1 MALLWT
7 SFPVNAIHLR
17 KPIKYLSSLFMMHRY
32 ILFFLLL
39 CAQLNAAAQ
48 AEFQSPQVRVEY
60 DSAVTACR
68 LQLIPLKRIEPML
81 PADTFTQNKT
91 AITLKQGMQQ
101 KTVRVKEH
109 GNYMVDDINW
119 LLIENKSGKDV
130 LIKSGEM
137 VTGGRQDRVFAR
149 DTVLSSSNKAH
160 KVPVY
165 CIEEERWSKTE
176 KKFVHRGPISSGLQ
190 KIIDSAHS
198 QTKVWDEIRKLLKQ
212 NNQTSSSSYAFL
224 LNNKKITDTAFR
236 CNAELFQKLRMS
248 DSSYVGFIAVTG
260 NKILGAE
267 VFINSS
273 LFYQTLP
280 QLLEKYGTEAAWF
293 GSTPLLN
300 KEDIKTYADELLL
313 PSTQT
318 DFINKQGKRFFY
330 RSVLIQLSSY

>member
-1 MALLWT
+1 MM
-7 SFPVNAIHLR
+7 LR
-17 KPIKYLSSLFMMHRY
+17 FFF
-32 ILFFLLL
+32 FFLLL
-39 CAQLNAAAQ
+39 YAQLHVAAQ

-60 DSAVTACR
+60 DSAVTACK

-81 PADTFTQNKT
+81 PADTINQNKMS
-91 AITLKQGMQQ
+91 ITLKQGMLQ
-101 KTVRVKEH
+101 KTVRVKEQ
-109 GNYMVDDINW
+109 GNYMVNDISW

-130 LIKSGEM
+130 IIKSGEM

-149 DTVLSSSNKAH
+149 DTVLPSSNQAH

-165 CIEEERWSKTE
+165 CIEENRWSNSE
-176 KKFVHRGPISSGLQ
+176 KKFVHRGHISGGLQ

-212 NNQTSSSSYAFL
+212 NNQTSNSSYSFL
-224 LNNKKITDTAFR
+224 LNNKKIADTAFR
-236 CNAELFQKLRMS
+236 CNYELFKKLRMA

-267 VFINSS
+267 VFINST

-280 QLLEKYGTEAAWF
+280 QLMEKYGSEAALS
-293 GSTPLLN
+293 GSTPSLN
-300 KEDIKTYADELLL
+300 KEAIKTYADELLL

-318 DFINKQGKRFFY
+318 DFISKQGKRFFY
-330 RSVLIQLSSY
+330 RGVLIQLSSY

>member
-1 MALLWT
+1 MM
-7 SFPVNAIHLR
+7 LR
-17 KPIKYLSSLFMMHRY
+17 FLF
-32 ILFFLLL
+32 FFLLF
-39 CAQLNAAAQ
+39 CSQLHVAAQ

-81 PADTFTQNKT
+81 PADTITQNKT
-91 AITLKQGMQQ
+91 SITLKQGMLQ

-109 GNYMVDDINW
+109 GNYMVNDINW
-119 LLIENKSGKDV
+119 LLIENRSGKD
-130 LIKSGEM
+130 LMIKSGEM

-149 DTVLSSSNKAH
+149 DTLLSSSNQPH

-165 CIEEERWSKTE
+165 CIEENRWSKTE
-176 KKFVHRGPISSGLQ
+176 KKFIHRGHISSGLQ

-224 LNNKKITDTAFR
+224 LNNKKIADTTFR
-236 CNAELFQKLRMS
+236 CNTELFQKLRMS
-248 DSSYVGFIAVTG
+248 DSSYVGFIAITG

-267 VFINSS
+267 VFINST

-293 GSTPLLN
+293 GSTPSLK
-300 KEDIKTYADELLL
+300 KEAIKPYADELLL
-313 PSTQT
+313 SSTQT

-330 RSVLIQLSSY
+330 RSVLIQLTSY